1 MIWLKAA
8 MIVFICTSM
17 NHLGLIEAIEK
28 VLGFKLAVVNCC
40 KCSTFW
46 VTYFY
51 LGIVHNSLGFLT
63 VIAISFLACFL
74 AVWLELALGYIDTLY
89 NKAYE
94 RIFNTSTVS
103 ETVGDKGDTETDD
116 KGDTETKVS

>member
-1 MIWLKAA
+1 MMWLKIA

-17 NHLGLIEAIEK
+17 NHLGLIDAIEK
-28 VLGFKLAVVNCC
+28 AVGFKIPIVDCC

-46 VTYFY
+46 FTTAY
-51 LGIVHNSLGFLT
+51 LLCEFKGIGI
-63 VIAISFLACFL
+63 IAIIAIAFLACIV
-74 AVWLELALGYIDTLY
+74 AVWLELAMGYIDTLY

-94 RIFNTSTVS
+94 RIFNTPTVS
-103 ETVGDKGDTETDD
+103 ETDGDKGDTETDD